1 MHNGF
6 GGGPAATTLQL
17 HSTTNGL
24 GSIEQLRETPD
35 ESIHCIHFDHRI
47 NAIGFK
53 SVQDMNITVA
63 VGSMVMDRYNNKVE
77 IYRLTEATTISNEQ
91 P

>member
-6 GGGPAATTLQL
+6 GGAA
-17 HSTTNGL
+17 
-24 GSIEQLRETPD
+24 GSHHFLRQQSSGVGEQLRETPD

-77 IYRLTEATTISNEQ
+77 IYRLTEATTTSNEQ